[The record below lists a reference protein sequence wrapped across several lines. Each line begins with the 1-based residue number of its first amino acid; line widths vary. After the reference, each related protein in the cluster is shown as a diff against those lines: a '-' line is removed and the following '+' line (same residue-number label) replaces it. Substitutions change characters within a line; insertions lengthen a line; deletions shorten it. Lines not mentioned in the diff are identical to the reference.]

1 MSTAHCLTVEVKG
14 QTNPQTGV
22 GYMIAFSLPANMADS
37 DPASHPS
44 FVRWS
49 EEVRKIIIATGD
61 LPFHPDGYT
70 RKTAL
75 ANLMHDLAE
84 LNRQFPLRIGT
95 AANDV
100 PAVQIHSTDPMARQI
115 ELDFTDEDGA
125 FSVVERNPQICP
137 TAEVREQGRIGLM
150 TAARKAF
157 PFDKP
162 DAQAPKRKSTRAPK
176 PPRR

>member
-14 QTNPQTGV
+14 QTNPNTGV
-22 GYMIAFSLPANMADS
+22 GYMIAFSLPANMANS
-37 DPASHPS
+37 NPADHPS
-44 FVRWS
+44 FARWS
-49 EEVRKIIIATGD
+49 DEVRKIIIATGD

-70 RKTAL
+70 RKMAL

-84 LNRQFPLRIGT
+84 LNRSFPLRIG
-95 AANDV
+95 AAKGGV
-100 PAVQIHSTDPMARQI
+100 PAVQIHATDPLARQI

-150 TAARKAF
+150 AAARKAF

-162 DAQAPKRKSTRAPK
+162 SSDAPRPTKARAPK
-176 PPRR
+176 PPKR